1 MLLSYYTNKNHLA
14 YAIKKGQ
21 WTVNVLCFILQFQV
35 YFAFIPKN
43 AMNMKIYPPENY
55 YQTFGYFPFFI
66 SPVINKS
73 SPDNVYRN
81 KKWQYL

>member
-1 MLLSYYTNKNHLA
+1 
-14 YAIKKGQ
+14 
-21 WTVNVLCFILQFQV
+21 
-35 YFAFIPKN
+35 
-43 AMNMKIYPPENY
+43 MNMKIYPPENY

-66 SPVINKS
+66 SPVINKR